1 MTGKFFILHFRSPFF
16 YFLFIALCHGSLF
29 PLTTLFRFPISH
41 SLSFLFIFVFV
52 FLLFFCTASQASN
65 QLSKPQFIALSPLTF
80 IALIQLSQTSSQPS
94 QASDWHSQAS
104 HQPFWAAAPKG
115 TKSCRTQGD
124 FRSSCLK
131 MWMRCYRGLT
141 EGLQEPKLRS
151 KKADVRP
158 ENANRKLERAEL
170 RLERSDLRLER
181 AGLRL
186 ERSEH

>member
-1 MTGKFFILHFRSPFF
+1 M
-16 YFLFIALCHGSLF
+16 GS
-29 PLTTLFRFPISH
+29 S
-41 SLSFLFIFVFV
+41 
-52 FLLFFCTASQASN
+52 
-65 QLSKPQFIALSPLTF
+65 
-80 IALIQLSQTSSQPS
+80 
-94 QASDWHSQAS
+94 
-104 HQPFWAAAPKG
+104 PKG
-115 TKSCRTQGD
+115 TKSCRTHGD

-131 MWMRCYRGLT
+131 KWMRCYRGLT

-170 RLERSDLRLER
+170 RLERSVLRLER